1 MLLCVTIGFF
11 AAPSFAAVD
20 PVVPQ
25 EQAGSHESDAGEAE
39 AAETHDG
46 WAPTI
51 AKAVNFAALAG
62 LLAYFLKS
70 PIASH
75 LRTRSETIRKD
86 LVDAAALRQTAE
98 EQLAGVRARLAA
110 LPADLEALRR
120 RGEEELADERIR
132 MADATA
138 REKQHVIE
146 RTRREIDLQ
155 FRVARRRLL
164 AHTAELSMRLAR
176 TRIERA
182 ITPEDQTRLID
193 RYAAEVQA

>member
-1 MLLCVTIGFF
+1 MLLCVAMGLF
-11 AAPSFAAVD
+11 AAPAFAAVD

-25 EQAGSHESDAGEAE
+25 EQADSHESGAGQAE
-39 AAETHDG
+39 GAENHDG

-62 LLAYFLKS
+62 LLVYFLKS

-75 LRTRSETIRKD
+75 LRTRGETIRKD
-86 LVDAAALRQTAE
+86 LVDAATLRQTAE
-98 EQLAGVRARLAA
+98 EQLAGVRARLTA
-110 LPADLEALRR
+110 LPAELEALRR
-120 RGEEELADERIR
+120 RGEEDLAAERIR

-164 AHTAELSMRLAR
+164 EHTAELSMRLAR
-176 TRIERA
+176 SRIERD